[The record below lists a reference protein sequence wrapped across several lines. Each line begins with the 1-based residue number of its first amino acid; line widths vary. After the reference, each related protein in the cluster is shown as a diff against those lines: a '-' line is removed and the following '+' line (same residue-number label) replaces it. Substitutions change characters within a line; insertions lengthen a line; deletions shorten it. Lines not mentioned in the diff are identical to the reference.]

1 MILYI
6 PQSGFGGAAS
16 LGQGS
21 LGPEVNW
28 ANLMLTAILIFLNKI
43 YFVRSIAAHA
53 SCAEVAG
60 LCRRHGG
67 RSWRRRHGP
76 SEFEVRGL
84 QVLSS
89 SHPAAKPACAPR
101 VLSRHIPSYTHARRG
116 SSTSNASM
124 HANERHNRTNSRCV
138 LHIHNN
144 YARCIL
150 QMEYIFKI
158 I

>member
-1 MILYI
+1 MYFGIWVW
-6 PQSGFGGAAS
+6 GFGLPWAGQFGPRGD
-16 LGQGS
+16 LGQS
-21 LGPEVNW
+21 ETRPYL
-28 ANLMLTAILIFLNKI
+28 FFKNKI